1 MKEILE
7 KIKPEILEI
16 FHHLHENP
24 EVSWKEH
31 QTTAYISGIL
41 VKNGL
46 KVSCFDDIPGVVGEW
61 PAEENNG
68 MTIGLRADMDA
79 LYQEVNGSFRANHSC
94 GHDAHMTIVLGV
106 LLLLKKMNV
115 TLPGH
120 LKFIFQ
126 PAEEVGEGAL
136 KMIEK
141 QVLEDVDFL
150 YGLHLRP
157 IQEIVYGQASS
168 GIIHGSCET
177 VYGEIH
183 GFDGHGARPHLTVN
197 AIEILAAIVEQLKG
211 IHLDPMLSYSVKM
224 THVSA
229 GGINANIIPG
239 SAKFSLDLR
248 AQTNEAMDQLI
259 EKVDHVLE
267 KMADFFQSQISF
279 EHKERVYA
287 AVVNEE
293 AEQFMGKAI
302 EATLGTKALVKPI
315 NTPGGEDF
323 HFYTK
328 ERPNIK
334 ATMLGLGCD
343 LEPGLHHPNMTFNH
357 DALFKG
363 IEILARAVMETFS
376 EYNAKES

>member
-7 KIKPEILEI
+7 EIKPEILKI
-16 FHHLHENP
+16 YHHLHENP

-31 QTTAYISGIL
+31 QTTAYISSIL
-41 VKNGL
+41 EKSGL
-46 KVSCFDDIPGVVGEW
+46 KVSRFDDMPGVVGEW
-61 PAEENNG
+61 LAEENNG
-68 MTIGLRADMDA
+68 VTIGLRADMDA
-79 LYQEVNGSFRANHSC
+79 LYQEVNGTFRPNHSC
-94 GHDAHMTIVLGV
+94 GHDSHMTMVLGV
-106 LLLLKKMNV
+106 LLLLKKMNA

-141 QVLEDVDFL
+141 QVLDDVDFL

-157 IQEIVYGQASS
+157 VQELVYGQASS
-168 GIIHGSCET
+168 GIIHGSTET

-197 AIEILAAIVEQLKG
+197 AVEILSAIVEQIKG
-211 IHLDPMLSYSVKM
+211 IRLDPMLSYSVKM

-229 GGINANIIPG
+229 GGVNANIIPG

-259 EKVDHVLE
+259 EKVDLVLE
-267 KMADFFQSQISF
+267 KMADFYQSQISF

-293 AEQFMGKAI
+293 AEQFMAKAI
-302 EATLGTKALVKPI
+302 EATLGMKALVKPI
-315 NTPGGEDF
+315 ITPGGEDF

-357 DALFKG
+357 DALISG
-363 IEILARAVMETFS
+363 IEILARTVMETFS
-376 EYNAKES
+376 EFNAKES